1 MCRHVVDASK
11 KSDEVPTSLM
21 ARMIKYR
28 ILKQRMMDIA
38 AKEKAKVNI
47 DCHMHHQV

>member
-11 KSDEVPTSLM
+11 KSDELPAGLM

-28 ILKQRMMDIA
+28 ILKQRMLDIA
-38 AKEKAKVNI
+38 AKEKPKVSI
-47 DCHMHHQV
+47 DYHMHHYV